1 MDQDLRTKIN
11 RKARGENI
19 DPLENVIVHGKSYFI
34 GENDAN
40 FTQAEGEIISAMQQ
54 NTRLASSSEEYHTS
68 QQNFSARKRVLKQRD
83 RSSGFRLPP
92 ELRSSSRLASKSAV
106 YQFSE
111 TSSEDSGSYP
121 AYSYVEL
128 NDDSPAID
136 VVLTHR
142 CKDGGSK

>member
-1 MDQDLRTKIN
+1 MEQIPRTAIN
-11 RKARGENI
+11 RRAKGVNI
-19 DPLENVIVHGKSYFI
+19 DRLENVTFNGKTHL
-34 GENDAN
+34 NDKNSAN
-40 FTQAEGEIISAMQQ
+40 IMVAESELALNIHRVTGS
-54 NTRLASSSEEYHTS
+54 ASSSEEFHTS
-68 QQNFSARKRVLKQRD
+68 RRSLSARKKGLKQRD
-83 RSSGFRLPP
+83 RSSGLNLLP

-121 AYSYVEL
+121 AYSYAEL

-142 CKDGGSK
+142 RKDGDSK